1 MACRSATREPI
12 ASSSARI
19 ASSSGPPL
27 DIDRLRLGIVVSAV
41 PDAASRRMGVGVV
54 EDVHRLG
61 RSDLELEVVAAAR
74 VMDANAESVGI
85 GVPEQHH
92 FKRAGQPLGQLSC
105 GRTHGFASRHPRT
118 AALGDGPWAWV
129 PLDLAS
135 LETARAGIGDSS
147 SATAL
152 DLLARG

>member
-19 ASSSGPPL
+19 ASSSGSPL
-27 DIDRLRLGIVVSAV
+27 DIDGLRLGIVVSAV
-41 PDAASRRMGVGVV
+41 PDAASRRIGVGVV

-85 GVPEQHH
+85 GVPEQHYLE
-92 FKRAGQPLGQLSC
+92 RSGQPLGQLSR
-105 GRTHGFASRHPRT
+105 GHTHGFASQRPRT
-118 AALGDGPWAWV
+118 AALGGGPLARV

-135 LETARAGIGDSS
+135 PETA
-147 SATAL
+147 
-152 DLLARG
+152 